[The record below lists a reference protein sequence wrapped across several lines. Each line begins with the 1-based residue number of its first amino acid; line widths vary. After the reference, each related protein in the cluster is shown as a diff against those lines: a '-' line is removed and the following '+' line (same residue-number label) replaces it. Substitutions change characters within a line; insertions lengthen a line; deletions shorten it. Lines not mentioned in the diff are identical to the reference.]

1 MTRQAPCSTAFAA
14 NVKNSE
20 EGTYMKRI
28 ISVLLCAAV
37 LLAVFAGCGSKKS
50 GSGKQLKIIATIYPE
65 YEWVK
70 QVVGNLDNVDVELL
84 LDKGVDLHSFQPTA
98 KDIINIS
105 SSDVFI
111 YTGGESDK
119 WVDDVLKEAQNKDMK
134 ALNLIEAL
142 GDMAKE
148 EKAVEGM
155 QTEESEEEEDEKE
168 IDEHI
173 WLSVKNAS
181 KLCKSIADVLGKK
194 DPDNKDTY
202 SENADAYIAKLNELD
217 GQYEQV
223 CSSAKN
229 DTLIFAD
236 RFPFRYMT
244 DDYNLKYYAAFSGC
258 SAESEASFQTLVFLA
273 NKLDELKLN
282 KLIIID
288 GSDKKIADAV
298 IDTAKTKDVEVLTLN
313 SMQSAVGESDTY
325 LSIMQSNLEV
335 LKKALN

>member
-1 MTRQAPCSTAFAA
+1 MSKT
-14 NVKNSE
+14 VKKE
-20 EGTYMKRI
+20 QYMKRI
-28 ISVLLCAAV
+28 ISVLLCAVV
-37 LLAVFAGCGSKKS
+37 LIAAFAGCGSAKS

-65 YEWVK
+65 YELVK
-70 QVVGNLDNVDVELL
+70 QIVGDVDNVEVDLL

-111 YTGGESDK
+111 YVGGESDK
-119 WVDDVLKEAQNKDMK
+119 WVDDVLKEAQNKDIK

-148 EKAVEGM
+148 EKTVEGM
-155 QTEESEEEEDEKE
+155 QSEDEGEEDEKE

-181 KLCKSIADVLGKK
+181 KLCKSIADTLGEK
-194 DPDNKDTY
+194 DPDNKETY
-202 SENADAYIAKLNELD
+202 SKNSEAYIAKLNELD
-217 GQYEQV
+217 GQYEQA
-223 CSSAKN
+223 CKSAKN
-229 DTLIFAD
+229 NTLIFAD
-236 RFPFRYMT
+236 RFPFRYLT
-244 DDYNLKYYAAFSGC
+244 DDYKLKYYAAFSGC
-258 SAESEASFQTLVFLA
+258 SAESEASFKTLVFLA

-313 SMQSAVGESDTY
+313 SMQSAVGDDDTY

>member
-1 MTRQAPCSTAFAA
+1 
-14 NVKNSE
+14 
-20 EGTYMKRI
+20 MKRI
-28 ISVLLCAAV
+28 ISVLLCAVV
-37 LLAVFAGCGSKKS
+37 LIAAFAGCGSAKS

-70 QVVGNLDNVDVELL
+70 QIVGDVDNVEVDLL

-111 YTGGESDK
+111 YVGGESDK
-119 WVDDVLKEAQNKDMK
+119 WVDEVLKEAQNKDIK

-148 EKAVEGM
+148 EKTVEGM
-155 QTEESEEEEDEKE
+155 QSEDEGEEDEKE

-181 KLCKSIADVLGKK
+181 KLCKSIADTLGEK
-194 DPDNKDTY
+194 DPDNKETY
-202 SENADAYIAKLNELD
+202 SKNSEAYIAKLNELD
-217 GQYEQV
+217 GQYEQA
-223 CSSAKN
+223 CKSAKN
-229 DTLIFAD
+229 NTLIFAD
-236 RFPFRYMT
+236 RFPFRYLT
-244 DDYNLKYYAAFSGC
+244 DDYKLKYYAAFSGC
-258 SAESEASFQTLVFLA
+258 SAESEASFKTLVFLA

-313 SMQSAVGESDTY
+313 SMQSAVGDDDTY

>member
-1 MTRQAPCSTAFAA
+1 MSRGETVVLKNEKKMRTVKIVLLTVFMFSIIPTVGST
-14 NVKNSE
+14 S
-20 EGTYMKRI
+20 GPTLLD
-28 ISVLLCAAV
+28 SVLQEV
-37 LLAVFAGCGSKKS
+37 
-50 GSGKQLKIIATIYPE
+50 
-65 YEWVK
+65 
-70 QVVGNLDNVDVELL
+70 
-84 LDKGVDLHSFQPTA
+84 
-98 KDIINIS
+98 
-105 SSDVFI
+105 
-111 YTGGESDK
+111 
-119 WVDDVLKEAQNKDMK
+119 
-134 ALNLIEAL
+134 IE
-142 GDMAKE
+142 
-148 EKAVEGM
+148 
-155 QTEESEEEEDEKE
+155 TEEVEKIEEEEDEKE

-202 SENADAYIAKLNELD
+202 SKNADAYIAKLNELD

-288 GSDKKIADAV
+288 GSDKKIPF
-298 IDTAKTKDVEVLTLN
+298 KPLLECPKDRHLGL
-313 SMQSAVGESDTY
+313 G
-325 LSIMQSNLEV
+325 
-335 LKKALN
+335 

>member
-1 MTRQAPCSTAFAA
+1 
-14 NVKNSE
+14 
-20 EGTYMKRI
+20 MKRI
-28 ISVLLCAAV
+28 ISVLLCAVV
-37 LLAVFAGCGSKKS
+37 LIAAFAGCGSAKS

-70 QVVGNLDNVDVELL
+70 QIVGDVDNVEVDLL

-111 YTGGESDK
+111 YVGGESDK
-119 WVDDVLKEAQNKDMK
+119 WVDDVLKEAQNKDIK

-148 EKAVEGM
+148 EKTVEGM
-155 QTEESEEEEDEKE
+155 QSEDEGEEDEKE

-181 KLCKSIADVLGKK
+181 KLCKSIADTLGEK
-194 DPDNKDTY
+194 DPDNKETY
-202 SENADAYIAKLNELD
+202 SKNSEAYIAKLNELD
-217 GQYEQV
+217 GQYEQA
-223 CSSAKN
+223 CKSAKN
-229 DTLIFAD
+229 NTLIFAD
-236 RFPFRYMT
+236 RFPFRYLT
-244 DDYNLKYYAAFSGC
+244 DDYKLKYYAAFSGC
-258 SAESEASFQTLVFLA
+258 SAESEASFKTLVFLA

-313 SMQSAVGESDTY
+313 SMQSAVGDDDTY
-325 LSIMQSNLEV
+325 LSIMQSNLDV

>member
-1 MTRQAPCSTAFAA
+1 MSKT
-14 NVKNSE
+14 VKKE
-20 EGTYMKRI
+20 QYMKRI
-28 ISVLLCAAV
+28 ISVLLCAVV
-37 LLAVFAGCGSKKS
+37 LIAAFAGCGSAKS

-70 QVVGNLDNVDVELL
+70 QIVGDVDNVEVDLL

-111 YTGGESDK
+111 YVGGESDK
-119 WVDDVLKEAQNKDMK
+119 WVDDVLKEAQNKDIK

-148 EKAVEGM
+148 EKTVEGM
-155 QTEESEEEEDEKE
+155 QSEDEGEEDEKE

-181 KLCKSIADVLGKK
+181 KLCKSIADTLGEK
-194 DPDNKDTY
+194 DPDNKETY
-202 SENADAYIAKLNELD
+202 SKNSEAYIAKLNELD
-217 GQYEQV
+217 GQYEQA
-223 CSSAKN
+223 CKSAKN
-229 DTLIFAD
+229 NTLIFAD
-236 RFPFRYMT
+236 RFPFRYLT
-244 DDYNLKYYAAFSGC
+244 DDYKLKYYAAFSGC
-258 SAESEASFQTLVFLA
+258 SAESEASFKTLVFLA

-313 SMQSAVGESDTY
+313 SMQSAVGDDDTY

>member
-1 MTRQAPCSTAFAA
+1 
-14 NVKNSE
+14 
-20 EGTYMKRI
+20 MKRI
-28 ISVLLCAAV
+28 ISVLLCAVV
-37 LLAVFAGCGSKKS
+37 LIAAFAGCGSAKS

-70 QVVGNLDNVDVELL
+70 QIVGDVDNVEVDLL

-111 YTGGESDK
+111 YVGGESDK
-119 WVDDVLKEAQNKDMK
+119 WVDDVLKEAQNKDIK

-148 EKAVEGM
+148 EKTVEGM
-155 QTEESEEEEDEKE
+155 QSEDEGEEDEKE

-181 KLCKSIADVLGKK
+181 KLCKSIADTLGEK
-194 DPDNKDTY
+194 DPDNKETY
-202 SENADAYIAKLNELD
+202 SKNSEAYIAKLNELD
-217 GQYEQV
+217 GQYEQA
-223 CSSAKN
+223 CKSAKN
-229 DTLIFAD
+229 NTLIFAD
-236 RFPFRYMT
+236 RFPFRYLT
-244 DDYNLKYYAAFSGC
+244 DDYKLKYYAAFSGC
-258 SAESEASFQTLVFLA
+258 SAESGASFKTLVFLA

-313 SMQSAVGESDTY
+313 SMQSAVGDDDTY

>member
-1 MTRQAPCSTAFAA
+1 
-14 NVKNSE
+14 
-20 EGTYMKRI
+20 MKRI
-28 ISVLLCAAV
+28 ISVLLCAVV
-37 LLAVFAGCGSKKS
+37 LIAAFAGCGSAKS

-65 YEWVK
+65 YELVK
-70 QVVGNLDNVDVELL
+70 QIVGDVDNVEVDLL

-111 YTGGESDK
+111 YVGGESDK
-119 WVDDVLKEAQNKDMK
+119 WVDDVLKEAQNKDIK

-148 EKAVEGM
+148 EKTVEGM
-155 QTEESEEEEDEKE
+155 QSEDEGEEDEKE

-181 KLCKSIADVLGKK
+181 KLCKSIADTLGEK
-194 DPDNKDTY
+194 DPDNKETY
-202 SENADAYIAKLNELD
+202 SKNSEAYIAKLNELD
-217 GQYEQV
+217 GQYEQA
-223 CSSAKN
+223 CKSAKN
-229 DTLIFAD
+229 NTLIFAD
-236 RFPFRYMT
+236 RFPFRYLT
-244 DDYNLKYYAAFSGC
+244 DDYKLKYYAAFSGC
-258 SAESEASFQTLVFLA
+258 SAESEASFKTLVFLA

-313 SMQSAVGESDTY
+313 SMQSAVGDDDTY

>member
-1 MTRQAPCSTAFAA
+1 
-14 NVKNSE
+14 
-20 EGTYMKRI
+20 MKRI
-28 ISVLLCAAV
+28 ISVLLCAVV
-37 LLAVFAGCGSKKS
+37 LIAAFAGCGSAKS

-65 YEWVK
+65 YELVK
-70 QVVGNLDNVDVELL
+70 QIVGDVDNVEVDLL

-111 YTGGESDK
+111 YVGGESDK
-119 WVDDVLKEAQNKDMK
+119 WVDDVLKEAQNKDIK

-148 EKAVEGM
+148 EKTVEGM
-155 QTEESEEEEDEKE
+155 QSEDEGEEDEKE

-181 KLCKSIADVLGKK
+181 KLCKSIADTLGEK
-194 DPDNKDTY
+194 DPDNKETY
-202 SENADAYIAKLNELD
+202 SKNSEAYIAKLNELD
-217 GQYEQV
+217 GQYEQA
-223 CSSAKN
+223 CKSAKN
-229 DTLIFAD
+229 NTLIFAD
-236 RFPFRYMT
+236 RFPFRYLT
-244 DDYNLKYYAAFSGC
+244 DDYKLKYYAAFSGC
-258 SAESEASFQTLVFLA
+258 SAESEASFKTLVFLA

-313 SMQSAVGESDTY
+313 SMQSAVGDDDTY
-325 LSIMQSNLEV
+325 LSIMQSNLDV

>member
-1 MTRQAPCSTAFAA
+1 
-14 NVKNSE
+14 
-20 EGTYMKRI
+20 MKRI
-28 ISVLLCAAV
+28 ISVLLCAVV
-37 LLAVFAGCGSKKS
+37 LIAAFAGCGSAKS

-70 QVVGNLDNVDVELL
+70 QIVGDVDNVEVDLL

-111 YTGGESDK
+111 YVGGESDK
-119 WVDDVLKEAQNKDMK
+119 WVDDVLKEVQNKDIK

-148 EKAVEGM
+148 EKTVEGM
-155 QTEESEEEEDEKE
+155 QSEDEGEEDEKE

-181 KLCKSIADVLGKK
+181 KLCKSIADTLGEK
-194 DPDNKDTY
+194 DPDNKETY
-202 SENADAYIAKLNELD
+202 SKNSEAYIAKLNELD
-217 GQYEQV
+217 GQYEQA
-223 CSSAKN
+223 CKSAKN
-229 DTLIFAD
+229 NTLIFAD
-236 RFPFRYMT
+236 RFPFRYLT
-244 DDYNLKYYAAFSGC
+244 DDYKLKYYAAFSGC
-258 SAESEASFQTLVFLA
+258 SAESEASFKTLVFLA

-313 SMQSAVGESDTY
+313 SMQSAVGDDDTY

>member
-1 MTRQAPCSTAFAA
+1 MSKT
-14 NVKNSE
+14 VKKE
-20 EGTYMKRI
+20 QYMKRI
-28 ISVLLCAAV
+28 ISVLLCAVV
-37 LLAVFAGCGSKKS
+37 LIAAFAGCGSAKS

-70 QVVGNLDNVDVELL
+70 QIVGDVDNVEVDLL

-111 YTGGESDK
+111 YVGGESDK
-119 WVDDVLKEAQNKDMK
+119 WVDDVLKEAQNKDIK

-148 EKAVEGM
+148 EKTVEGM
-155 QTEESEEEEDEKE
+155 QSEDEGEEDEKE

-181 KLCKSIADVLGKK
+181 KLCKSIADTLGEK
-194 DPDNKDTY
+194 DPDNKETY
-202 SENADAYIAKLNELD
+202 SKNSEAYIAKLNELD
-217 GQYEQV
+217 GQYEQA
-223 CSSAKN
+223 CKSAKN
-229 DTLIFAD
+229 NTLIFAD
-236 RFPFRYMT
+236 RFPFRYLT
-244 DDYNLKYYAAFSGC
+244 DDYKLKYYAAFSGC
-258 SAESEASFQTLVFLA
+258 SAESEASFKTLVFLA

-313 SMQSAVGESDTY
+313 SMQSAVGDDDTY
-325 LSIMQSNLEV
+325 LSIMQSNLDV

>member
-1 MTRQAPCSTAFAA
+1 
-14 NVKNSE
+14 
-20 EGTYMKRI
+20 MKRI
-28 ISVLLCAAV
+28 ISVLLCAVV
-37 LLAVFAGCGSKKS
+37 LIAAFAGCGSAKS

-70 QVVGNLDNVDVELL
+70 QIVGDVDNVEVDLL

-111 YTGGESDK
+111 YVGGESDK
-119 WVDDVLKEAQNKDMK
+119 WVDDVLKEAQNKDIK

-148 EKAVEGM
+148 EKTVEGM
-155 QTEESEEEEDEKE
+155 QSEDEGEEDEKE

-181 KLCKSIADVLGKK
+181 KLCKSIADTLGEK
-194 DPDNKDTY
+194 DPDNKETY
-202 SENADAYIAKLNELD
+202 SKNSEAYIAKLNELD
-217 GQYEQV
+217 GQYEQA
-223 CSSAKN
+223 CKSAKN
-229 DTLIFAD
+229 NTLIFAD
-236 RFPFRYMT
+236 RFPFRYLT
-244 DDYNLKYYAAFSGC
+244 DDYKLKYYAAFSGC
-258 SAESEASFQTLVFLA
+258 SAESEASFKTLVFLA

-282 KLIIID
+282 KLIIIA

-313 SMQSAVGESDTY
+313 SMQSAVGDDDTY

>member
-1 MTRQAPCSTAFAA
+1 
-14 NVKNSE
+14 
-20 EGTYMKRI
+20 MKRI
-28 ISVLLCAAV
+28 ISVLLCAVV
-37 LLAVFAGCGSKKS
+37 LIAAFAGCGSAKS

-70 QVVGNLDNVDVELL
+70 QIVGDVDNVEVDLL

-111 YTGGESDK
+111 YVGGESDK
-119 WVDDVLKEAQNKDMK
+119 WVDDVLKEAQNKDIK

-148 EKAVEGM
+148 EKTVEGM
-155 QTEESEEEEDEKE
+155 QSEDEGEEDEKE

-181 KLCKSIADVLGKK
+181 KLCKSIADTLGEK
-194 DPDNKDTY
+194 DPDNKETY
-202 SENADAYIAKLNELD
+202 SKNSEAYIAKLNELD
-217 GQYEQV
+217 GQYEQA
-223 CSSAKN
+223 CKSAKN
-229 DTLIFAD
+229 NTLIFAD
-236 RFPFRYMT
+236 RFPFRYLT
-244 DDYNLKYYAAFSGC
+244 DDYKLKYYAAFSGC
-258 SAESEASFQTLVFLA
+258 SAESEASFKTLVFLA

-313 SMQSAVGESDTY
+313 SMQSAVGDDDTY

>member
-1 MTRQAPCSTAFAA
+1 MPKT
-14 NVKNSE
+14 VKKE
-20 EGTYMKRI
+20 QYMKRI
-28 ISVLLCAAV
+28 ISVLLCAV
-37 LLAVFAGCGSKKS
+37 ILLAAFAGCGSSKS
-50 GSGKQLKIIATIYPE
+50 GGGKQLKIIATIYPE

-70 QVVGNLDNVDVELL
+70 QVVGDLDNVDVELL

-111 YTGGESDK
+111 YVGGESDK
-119 WVDDVLKEAQNKDMK
+119 WVDDVLKEAQNKEMK
-134 ALNLIEAL
+134 ALNLIDAL

-148 EKAVEGM
+148 EKTVEGM
-155 QTEESEEEEDEKE
+155 QPEENEGEEDEKE

-181 KLCKSIADVLGKK
+181 KLCKSIADALGEK

-202 SENADAYIAKLNELD
+202 SKNAEAYIAKLNELD
-217 GQYEQV
+217 GQYEQA
-223 CSSAKN
+223 CKSAKY

-236 RFPFRYMT
+236 RFPFRYLT

-258 SAESEASFQTLVFLA
+258 SAESEASFQTLIFLA

-313 SMQSAVGESDTY
+313 SMQSAVGDDDTY

>member
-1 MTRQAPCSTAFAA
+1 MSKT
-14 NVKNSE
+14 VKKE
-20 EGTYMKRI
+20 QYMKRI
-28 ISVLLCAAV
+28 ISVLLCAVV
-37 LLAVFAGCGSKKS
+37 LIAAFAGCGSAKS

-70 QVVGNLDNVDVELL
+70 QIVGDVDNVEVDLL

-111 YTGGESDK
+111 YVGGESDK
-119 WVDDVLKEAQNKDMK
+119 WVDDVLKEVQNKDIK

-148 EKAVEGM
+148 EKTVEGM
-155 QTEESEEEEDEKE
+155 QSEDEGEEDEKE

-181 KLCKSIADVLGKK
+181 KLCKSIADTLGEK
-194 DPDNKDTY
+194 DPDNKETY
-202 SENADAYIAKLNELD
+202 SKNSEAYIAKLNELD
-217 GQYEQV
+217 GQYEQA
-223 CSSAKN
+223 CKSAKN
-229 DTLIFAD
+229 NTLIFAD
-236 RFPFRYMT
+236 RFPFRYLT
-244 DDYNLKYYAAFSGC
+244 DDYKLKYYAAFSGC
-258 SAESEASFQTLVFLA
+258 SAESEASFKTLVFLA

-313 SMQSAVGESDTY
+313 SMQSAVGDDDTY

>member
-1 MTRQAPCSTAFAA
+1 
-14 NVKNSE
+14 
-20 EGTYMKRI
+20 MKRI
-28 ISVLLCAAV
+28 ISVLLCAVV
-37 LLAVFAGCGSKKS
+37 LIAAFAGCGSAKS

-70 QVVGNLDNVDVELL
+70 QIVGDVDNVEVDLL

-111 YTGGESDK
+111 YVGGESDK
-119 WVDDVLKEAQNKDMK
+119 WVDDVLKEAQNKDIK

-148 EKAVEGM
+148 EKTVEGM
-155 QTEESEEEEDEKE
+155 QSEDEGEEDEKE

-181 KLCKSIADVLGKK
+181 KLCKSIADTLGEK
-194 DPDNKDTY
+194 DPDNKETY
-202 SENADAYIAKLNELD
+202 SKNSEAYIAKLNELD
-217 GQYEQV
+217 GQYEQA
-223 CSSAKN
+223 CKSAKN
-229 DTLIFAD
+229 NTLIFAD
-236 RFPFRYMT
+236 RFPFRYLT
-244 DDYNLKYYAAFSGC
+244 DDYKLKYYAAFSGC
-258 SAESEASFQTLVFLA
+258 SAESEASFKKLVFLA

-313 SMQSAVGESDTY
+313 SMQSAVGDDDTY
-325 LSIMQSNLEV
+325 LSIMQSNLDV

>member
-1 MTRQAPCSTAFAA
+1 
-14 NVKNSE
+14 
-20 EGTYMKRI
+20 MKRI

-70 QVVGNLDNVDVELL
+70 QIVGDVDNVEVDLL

-111 YTGGESDK
+111 YVGGESDK
-119 WVDDVLKEAQNKDMK
+119 WVDDVLKEAQNKDIK

-148 EKAVEGM
+148 EKTVEGM
-155 QTEESEEEEDEKE
+155 QSEDEGEEDEKE

-181 KLCKSIADVLGKK
+181 KLCKSIADTLGEK
-194 DPDNKDTY
+194 DPDNKETY
-202 SENADAYIAKLNELD
+202 SKNSEAYIAKLNELD
-217 GQYEQV
+217 GQYEQA
-223 CSSAKN
+223 CKSAKN
-229 DTLIFAD
+229 NTLIFAD
-236 RFPFRYMT
+236 RFPFRYLT
-244 DDYNLKYYAAFSGC
+244 DDYKLKYYAAFSGC
-258 SAESEASFQTLVFLA
+258 SAESGASFKTLVFLA

-313 SMQSAVGESDTY
+313 SMQSAVGDDDTY

>member
-1 MTRQAPCSTAFAA
+1 M
-14 NVKNSE
+14 
-20 EGTYMKRI
+20 
-28 ISVLLCAAV
+28 CAVILA
-37 LLAVFAGCGSKKS
+37 AVFAGCGSKKP
-50 GSGKQLKIIATIYPE
+50 GSGKKLKVIATIYPE

-70 QVVGNLDNVDVELL
+70 QIVGDVDNVDVELL

-98 KDIINIS
+98 NDIINIS
-105 SSDVFI
+105 SGDMFI
-111 YTGGESDK
+111 YVGGESDK
-119 WVDDVLKEAQNKDMK
+119 WVGDVLKEAQNKDMK

-142 GDMAKE
+142 GDSAKE
-148 EKAVEGM
+148 EKSIEGM
-155 QTEESEEEEDEKE
+155 QSEEDEGEGDEKE

-181 KLCKSIADVLGKK
+181 KLCQTIADALGEK
-194 DPDNKDTY
+194 DPDNKETY
-202 SENADAYIAKLNELD
+202 SKNAKEYIVKLNELD
-217 GQYEQV
+217 GQYEQT
-223 CSSAKN
+223 CKTAKN
-229 DTLIFAD
+229 NTLIFAD
-236 RFPFRYMT
+236 RFPFRYLT
-244 DDYNLKYYAAFSGC
+244 DDYKLKYYAAFSGC

-313 SMQSAVGESDTY
+313 SMQSSVGDNDTY

>member
-1 MTRQAPCSTAFAA
+1 
-14 NVKNSE
+14 
-20 EGTYMKRI
+20 MKRI
-28 ISVLLCAAV
+28 ISVLLCAVV
-37 LLAVFAGCGSKKS
+37 LIAAFAGCGSAKS

-70 QVVGNLDNVDVELL
+70 QIVGDVDNVEVDLL

-111 YTGGESDK
+111 YVGGESDK
-119 WVDDVLKEAQNKDMK
+119 WVDDVLKEVQNKDIK

-148 EKAVEGM
+148 EKTVEGM
-155 QTEESEEEEDEKE
+155 QSEDEGEEDEKE

-181 KLCKSIADVLGKK
+181 KLCKSIADTLGEK
-194 DPDNKDTY
+194 DPDNKETY
-202 SENADAYIAKLNELD
+202 SKNSEAYIAKLNELD
-217 GQYEQV
+217 GQYEQA
-223 CSSAKN
+223 CKSAKN
-229 DTLIFAD
+229 NTLIFAD
-236 RFPFRYMT
+236 RFPFRYLT
-244 DDYNLKYYAAFSGC
+244 DDYKLKYYAAFSGC
-258 SAESEASFQTLVFLA
+258 SAESEASFKTLVFLA

-313 SMQSAVGESDTY
+313 SMQSAVGDDDTY
-325 LSIMQSNLEV
+325 LSIMQSNLDV